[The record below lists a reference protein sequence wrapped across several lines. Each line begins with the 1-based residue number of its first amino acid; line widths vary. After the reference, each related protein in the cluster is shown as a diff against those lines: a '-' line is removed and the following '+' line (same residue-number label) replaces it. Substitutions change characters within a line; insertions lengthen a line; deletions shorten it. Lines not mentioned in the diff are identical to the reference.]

1 MTAGFLQL
9 LQIDGSALPANN
21 EQYHPWNVL
30 GIGEF
35 NCWLGLH
42 RGIFSASGWG
52 FIVATVGAGGR
63 VRSLP
68 QQVWRTLRVLRLRT
82 DGNCP

>member
-9 LQIDGSALPANN
+9 LQIDGSALPAIAGNTT
-21 EQYHPWNVL
+21 
-30 GIGEF
+30 
-35 NCWLGLH
+35 
-42 RGIFSASGWG
+42 RGTFWAPANLIAGWG
-52 FIVATVGAGGR
+52 SIVEFSLHLAGVIEASAERGGSR
-63 VRSLP
+63 YLP